1 MERLDRLI
9 DLFSTLEKTYVVNEL
24 ILLKKDIEVE
34 ILKAEINQIKVVKES
49 IKNIYNDWSD

>member
-1 MERLDRLI
+1 MERLNKLI

-49 IKNIYNDWSD
+49 IKNIYND